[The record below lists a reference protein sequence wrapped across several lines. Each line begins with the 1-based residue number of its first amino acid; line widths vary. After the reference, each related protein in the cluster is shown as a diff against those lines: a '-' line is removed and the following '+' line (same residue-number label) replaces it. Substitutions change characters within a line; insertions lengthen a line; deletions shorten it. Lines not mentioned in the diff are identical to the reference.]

1 MLDDIMDN
9 EKYTIAQKLYEFYV
23 MNDKYLAVQMP
34 DGRYIPK
41 RITCTPLLIYDMLN
55 KGASFGM
62 YQQQYRRSW
71 IKWICLDFDCKEGG
85 QLEGLV
91 EKYVIPAAK
100 RLEQLGIHYLAEF
113 SGRRGVHLWIHTKGM
128 ITKSQ
133 GYSMIEEL
141 TGAYRLK
148 LSADTKY
155 GLDIFP
161 AVAGGGM
168 KLGKQVKLPL
178 SVHRKGGRSFFI
190 PDVINVKVDDWI
202 HLPEQLD
209 FWKIQDDILE
219 TYIPNDLEYLWKC
232 LNISPEKEE
241 SDKGL
246 LYKKEYLVANR
257 VFSLEEIRSCCKES
271 SVLYVIMKRAEEGN
285 LKYLDRLVLVGC
297 FRNFSNGAL
306 LWDILK
312 QQHNFKEDITRQY
325 LDKLKNRYYPITM
338 RYLYDLYGQKLEENI
353 DPQITLAE
361 YIADRLDISI
371 EKIQQKEVLSQKK
384 VEKDIKYF
392 QMIQK
397 KELQYMKYD
406 DEVLS
411 VDDYLE
417 LSGLC
422 QFDLLSI
429 KRQFEAVIEGN
440 ITEHDLPVKYTMYER
455 MEEGKNEPRI
465 LVSLCPY
472 DRVLTTALIYELI
485 ENMGQRFHS
494 YSYNLNYFYDAGSVF
509 MPWYDSWKRFQ
520 QDVENYLF
528 LDFFSE
534 NGIIKLDLTKFYDS
548 IYIHALFRQI
558 QEQGNQ
564 TENEEKKKRIDAILR
579 YLGNYTEKLMLQ
591 MKGNIRGVPQGPA
604 YARVFAELFLTAV
617 LDSFCRKYHYTTET
631 CRIMRYVDDMFI
643 VYRGIDGNQLL
654 NRFSEYIFARGLEIN
669 RSKTLIYECI
679 GDMSEREKES
689 LFENGAANY
698 EMKSIQGMELEDEE
712 LQQENIRL
720 FEKYLHRK
728 GSWSIKDANFI
739 LNRYLDPIFVDE
751 YLNKYVI
758 TLVKQKVGRGSIYKR
773 LYEELFKRDE
783 WLEKFFA
790 MELYRQIPQNTV
802 NFKNFMSVCYFS
814 VSRIKILNAHIKD
827 NFVEWLNI
835 ISEGCMEE
843 KGTVGAIIGLMG
855 GKYELKHWN

>member
-1 MLDDIMDN
+1 
-9 EKYTIAQKLYEFYV
+9 
-23 MNDKYLAVQMP
+23 
-34 DGRYIPK
+34 
-41 RITCTPLLIYDMLN
+41 
-55 KGASFGM
+55 
-62 YQQQYRRSW
+62 
-71 IKWICLDFDCKEGG
+71 
-85 QLEGLV
+85 
-91 EKYVIPAAK
+91 
-100 RLEQLGIHYLAEF
+100 
-113 SGRRGVHLWIHTKGM
+113 
-128 ITKSQ
+128 
-133 GYSMIEEL
+133 
-141 TGAYRLK
+141 
-148 LSADTKY
+148 
-155 GLDIFP
+155 
-161 AVAGGGM
+161 
-168 KLGKQVKLPL
+168 
-178 SVHRKGGRSFFI
+178 
-190 PDVINVKVDDWI
+190 
-202 HLPEQLD
+202 
-209 FWKIQDDILE
+209 
-219 TYIPNDLEYLWKC
+219 
-232 LNISPEKEE
+232 
-241 SDKGL
+241 
-246 LYKKEYLVANR
+246 
-257 VFSLEEIRSCCKES
+257 
-271 SVLYVIMKRAEEGN
+271 
-285 LKYLDRLVLVGC
+285 
-297 FRNFSNGAL
+297 
-306 LWDILK
+306 
-312 QQHNFKEDITRQY
+312 
-325 LDKLKNRYYPITM
+325 
-338 RYLYDLYGQKLEENI
+338 
-353 DPQITLAE
+353 
-361 YIADRLDISI
+361 
-371 EKIQQKEVLSQKK
+371 
-384 VEKDIKYF
+384 
-392 QMIQK
+392 
-397 KELQYMKYD
+397 
-406 DEVLS
+406 
-411 VDDYLE
+411 
-417 LSGLC
+417 
-422 QFDLLSI
+422 
-429 KRQFEAVIEGN
+429 
-440 ITEHDLPVKYTMYER
+440 

-751 YLNKYVI
+751 YLNKYAI

-814 VSRIKILNAHIKD
+814 EERLAWYIVVKLAPDEETITLEEVFLKGTQNEKLTLLK
-827 NFVEWLNI
+827 L
-835 ISEGCMEE
+835 MEE
-843 KGTVGAIIGLMG
+843 EASYNLFSAPYIVRNSKDHRVLRLLNPAASHDKAIVCNDTKEENEKDGFLKMLRMGIQNLRGCWLFKDDCDVLTVGFKDCVEKIQQAYSVNIVIHNEISSDFCSDKTTNDLVEKLYGESKPEGICCVFRYNNQPFKMVFPDYVCECNKRTGLFYRHNEE
-855 GKYELKHWN
+855 K